1 MGFVSRMT
9 AMRATASRPP
19 IRARQRLLQGCA
31 IAAAMTALAHGGSAL
46 AQVAGTGEFAIGSGT
61 ISPPGPL
68 GPGAPPNSTQVTV
81 NGAQTGINWTP
92 DDTAPSGGPIDCL
105 PTIRNPAFYGTGA
118 YTVLNRFIG
127 PAAAARPV
135 DRKSTRL
142 NSSH

>member
-1 MGFVSRMT
+1 MSFVSRMT

-68 GPGAPPNSTQVTV
+68 GRSEEHTSELQSLMRISYAVFCLKKQKEKSSYTIVTHKL
-81 NGAQTGINWTP
+81 I
-92 DDTAPSGGPIDCL
+92 
-105 PTIRNPAFYGTGA
+105 
-118 YTVLNRFIG
+118 
-127 PAAAARPV
+127 
-135 DRKSTRL
+135 
-142 NSSH
+142 H

>member
-1 MGFVSRMT
+1 MT
-9 AMRATASRPP
+9 AMRVTASRPP

-81 NGAQTGINWTP
+81 NGAQTVINWTP
-92 DDTAPSGGPIDCL
+92 DANAPSGGPTAL
-105 PTIRNPAFYGTGA
+105 PPQISQLALYGTGHHTCL
-118 YTVLNRFIG
+118 YRFIA
-127 PAAAARPV
+127 PAPPPAHAEIHPP
-135 DRKSTRL
+135 
-142 NSSH
+142 